1 MKVPLKHNIWSG
13 ERTIELNLP
22 DAWKVSVLHMAGDTK
37 KVLGPD
43 EYRRTLAPLQEK
55 LKGKKEI
62 CVVFDDLSRPTRTYQ
77 ILPYLLEVFEKAR
90 LRDEQV
96 RFICA
101 LGTHIAF
108 DNAAFRKKLG
118 EEVMERFTV
127 YNHNPYENCERLGQT
142 RLGTPI
148 MVNKEFLACDFRIG
162 IGSFLAHGFCGY
174 GGGYKI
180 VMPGIAHIDSIAYHH
195 GTLLNQNPEICRAGD
210 RKHNPLL
217 EDLKE
222 FGRKA
227 RLDVKIDALVNTH
240 AETVDLCAEE
250 PDEVYAR
257 FGDSLLAHYGTQFPG
272 KADIVFVNTFA
283 KGNEAVIALSLAAQ
297 MLKDGGGDVVL
308 LADIPEGQV
317 VHYLFGRFGKETWG
331 RLPVGERVNDPKI
344 RRIFIFSRFKDPA
357 GCFWYGRKEEQFWY
371 KDLDAI
377 VKLLDEEYKG
387 STPSVHV
394 IPDGTIQMANLAQT
408 DCVMMG

>member
-1 MKVPLKHNIWSG
+1 VLEPL
-13 ERTIELNLP
+13 R
-22 DAWKVSVLHMAGDTK
+22 
-37 KVLGPD
+37 
-43 EYRRTLAPLQEK
+43 EK
-55 LKGKKEI
+55 LKGRKEI
-62 CVVFDDLSRPTRTYQ
+62 CILFDDLSRPTRTYQ
-77 ILPYLLEVFEKAR
+77 ILPYLLEVFEKAGI
-90 LRDEQV
+90 RDEQV

-108 DNAAFRKKLG
+108 DNTAFRKKLG
-118 EEVMERFTV
+118 EEVTERFTV
-127 YNHNPYENCERLGQT
+127 YNHNPYENCERIGQT

-148 MVNKEFLACDFRIG
+148 MVNREFLSCDFRIG

-195 GTLLNQNPEICRAGD
+195 GILLNRNPEICRSGD
-210 RKHNPLL
+210 RKSNPLL
-217 EDLKE
+217 GDLKE

-227 RLDVKIDALVNTH
+227 GLDMKIDALVNTR

-250 PDEVYAR
+250 PDRVYAR
-257 FGDSLLAHYGTQFPG
+257 FGDSLLEHYGTPVPG

-283 KGNEAVIALSLAAQ
+283 KGNEAVIALGLAGQ
-297 MLKDGGGDVVL
+297 MLKDKGGDVVL

-331 RLPVGERVNDPKI
+331 RLPAGERKNDPRI
-344 RRIFIFSRFKDPA
+344 RRVFVFSRYKDPA
-357 GCFWYGRKEEQFWY
+357 GCFWYGRTDEQFWH

-377 VKLLDEEYKG
+377 VKLLDHEYKG
-387 STPSVHV
+387 RPPVVHV
-394 IPDGTIQMANLAQT
+394 IPDGTIQMASLAQT
-408 DCVMMG
+408 DCIRIG